1 MKYKNSIFFKFMLS
15 FTIPIALLSLLFSF
29 ILYATAMTIIN
40 DHVLTQFD
48 DRLTMTSQEVL
59 DELNL
64 ESVKEADN
72 EEGDFRFRSVVAK
85 LDELKESYELENVY
99 VMSREG
105 DSERVIALS
114 GSEERSIA
122 FAFSETVHAAID
134 TGNMQLSDMYE
145 DENGVHKSAFIAFPK
160 SEIVVGMDID
170 ASFVKSIEHWILVLS
185 AALFVLSL
193 IVGAVI
199 AYFISRKTIA
209 PIKQSLAYVNEAASG
224 NLAAS
229 TFELKN
235 NDEISQ
241 LASGIFSM
249 VGDLRTVIQQ
259 VNNNAEHVA
268 STSTQLSASM
278 QQSSTTNEEIT
289 SSIHDVAYHSNEQST
304 SITNV
309 AQSVTTMTNELAQVS
324 AYTEDVAKSAQHTT
338 KTANKGNELI
348 QHAVEQMSATT
359 SMLQNTSSIV
369 STLSDNTNEIGDIVS
384 LITAIAEQTNLLALN
399 ASIEA
404 ARAGEHGKGFAVVAE
419 EVRKLADQ
427 SQTAASDI
435 QGRIEL
441 IKKEAM
447 DASAA
452 MANSSTN
459 LQESTHMFELAGES
473 FNDIYESIS
482 TLAAKIDD
490 VQVATKSVTSA
501 VHSISSTIEEV
512 NTSVVT
518 SNANIQAV
526 SDATNEQAASFE
538 EVTNSAANL
547 SQMAEQLRASLQR
560 FHV

>member
-1 MKYKNSIFFKFMLS
+1 
-15 FTIPIALLSLLFSF
+15 
-29 ILYATAMTIIN
+29 
-40 DHVLTQFD
+40 
-48 DRLTMTSQEVL
+48 
-59 DELNL
+59 
-64 ESVKEADN
+64 
-72 EEGDFRFRSVVAK
+72 
-85 LDELKESYELENVY
+85 
-99 VMSREG
+99 
-105 DSERVIALS
+105 
-114 GSEERSIA
+114 
-122 FAFSETVHAAID
+122 
-134 TGNMQLSDMYE
+134 
-145 DENGVHKSAFIAFPK
+145 
-160 SEIVVGMDID
+160 
-170 ASFVKSIEHWILVLS
+170 
-185 AALFVLSL
+185 
-193 IVGAVI
+193 
-199 AYFISRKTIA
+199 
-209 PIKQSLAYVNEAASG
+209 
-224 NLAAS
+224 
-229 TFELKN
+229 
-235 NDEISQ
+235 
-241 LASGIFSM
+241 
-249 VGDLRTVIQQ
+249 
-259 VNNNAEHVA
+259 
-268 STSTQLSASM
+268 
-278 QQSSTTNEEIT
+278 
-289 SSIHDVAYHSNEQST
+289 
-304 SITNV
+304 
-309 AQSVTTMTNELAQVS
+309 MTNELAQVS